1 MSLFLILTAAGSSSR
16 MGQKGKKEYMPL
28 GGGTVLSCSL
38 KAFLNAGQ
46 FTAVVI
52 TVPRGGEADARQ
64 ALSADRELEALL
76 KGTRHAAA
84 GMETDAAGVDTDAAG
99 TPPAGI
105 FFIEGGSSR
114 QNSIYNALLF
124 LKKSYSPPPSNTSEA
139 IDCVLV
145 HDAARPFVTQPIIR
159 DCIDYTRRWG
169 AAVPAIPA
177 VDTQKE
183 TAPDGTIARHLDR
196 TAIAAV
202 QTPQRFH
209 LTPFIRCHEKAHE
222 QGLDC
227 TDDTQ
232 VWDSFPEL
240 TGGKKVHIIPGDIM
254 NKKITYP
261 ADLPDTQDSQ
271 GTGGL
276 SNTNSQSAVCSQS
289 AAAGSQGTSGLS
301 TIRIG
306 LGTDLHQLVEG
317 RRFLLGGVEIPADK
331 GELGHSDAD
340 VLLHAI
346 TDALLG
352 ASGLGDIGSYFP
364 PEEAKWKDADSSLL
378 LKQVWADVRNA
389 GWELINLDCVVEF
402 EKPKFLPWRQKVID
416 SVAAILEVTKEQV
429 FVKAKTNEGLDA
441 VGSSRAIKAYCVCL
455 LRR

>member
-16 MGQKGKKEYMPL
+16 MGQNGKKEYMPL
-28 GGGTVLSCSL
+28 GEGTVLSCSL
-38 KAFLNAGQ
+38 KAFLSTGQ
-46 FTAVVI
+46 FTAAVI
-52 TVPRGGEADARQ
+52 TVPRNGETAARQ
-64 ALSADRELEALL
+64 ALSADKELEALL
-76 KGTRHAAA
+76 KEANRSASGMESIAAA
-84 GMETDAAGVDTDAAG
+84 
-99 TPPAGI
+99 PQPAGL

-124 LKKSYSPPPSNTSEA
+124 LKKRYSPPSSDHTEA
-139 IDCVLV
+139 ADCVLV
-145 HDAARPFVTQPIIR
+145 HDAARPFVTRKIIR
-159 DCIDYTRRWG
+159 DCIDCTQRWG

-183 TAPDGTIARHLDR
+183 TAPDGTITRHLDR
-196 TAIAAV
+196 KTIAAV
-202 QTPQRFH
+202 QTPQGFH
-209 LTPFIRCHEKAHE
+209 LVPFIRCHEKAHE

-232 VWDSFPEL
+232 VWDAFPEL
-240 TGGKKVHIIPGDIM
+240 TGGRKVHIIQGDIM

-261 ADLPDTQDSQ
+261 SDLPAAP
-271 GTGGL
+271 GL
-276 SNTNSQSAVCSQS
+276 SATSDQQAESSPSASCSPSATAPQSGSGHG
-289 AAAGSQGTSGLS
+289 AG
-301 TIRIG
+301 IRIG

-317 RRFLLGGVEIPADK
+317 RRFLLGGVEIPAAK

-364 PEEAKWKDADSSLL
+364 PEEAQWKDADSSLL
-378 LKQVWADVRNA
+378 LKQVWADVRND
-389 GWELINLDCVVEF
+389 GWELVNLDCVVEF

-416 SVAAILEVTKEQV
+416 SIAAILGVAREQV

-441 VGSSRAIKAYCVCL
+441 VGSSQAIKAYCVCL